1 MSHAQCADFQEAAA
15 ELALGT
21 LTGRERATALA
32 HVDGC
37 NTCGRHLETLAHTAD
52 MLFLSA
58 PDAEPPAGLSD
69 RILAQFRR
77 DHHPRP
83 RLPRIAIAAA
93 IALLVGASSATATL
107 IAGNRRPTH
116 DVAASAQA
124 VQISRF
130 NASTGEHV
138 TGEVFSQPG
147 DHRPLFM
154 VVHDTTKRETYTC
167 ELTLSDGRLITI
179 GSFALHDGVAVWGRT
194 LDFDT
199 NRIRRVR
206 LLDSEDA
213 IAATATIR

>member
-1 MSHAQCADFQEAAA
+1 MSHDQCAEFRDAAA

-21 LTGRERATALA
+21 LTGRERATALT

-37 NTCGRHLETLAHTAD
+37 NSCARHLETLAQTAD
-52 MLFLSA
+52 MLLLAA
-58 PDAEPPAGLSD
+58 PETNPPPGLND

-77 DHHPRP
+77 DHHPRT

-93 IALLVGASSATATL
+93 LALIVGAGSATA
-107 IAGNRRPTH
+107 ISVGGNRRPTPH
-116 DVAASAQA
+116 AAASAQA

-130 NASTGEHV
+130 NASAGEHV
-138 TGEVFSQPG
+138 TGQVFSQVG

-154 VVHDTTKRETYTC
+154 IVHDTTNRETYTC
-167 ELTLSDGRLITI
+167 ELELSDGRRITI
-179 GSFALHDGVAVWGRT
+179 GRFTLHDGTAVWGRT
-194 LDFDT
+194 LDFDS